1 MNMEKVL
8 PKSFNEL
15 VETSN
20 LPVLVDFWA
29 EWCGPCKMIA
39 PSIEKIASE
48 FKGRVLTV
56 KVNVDEKPSFASQ
69 YQISGIPTI
78 MMFHKGKILMR
89 LTGGLPYPALR
100 TQVLQHLPT

>member
-1 MNMEKVL
+1 MEKVL

-15 VETSN
+15 IETSS

-39 PSIEKIASE
+39 PSIQKIASE
-48 FKGRVLTV
+48 FNGKLLTV
-56 KVNVDEKPSFASQ
+56 KVNVDEKPAIASQ

-78 MMFHKGKILMR
+78 MMFYKGKILMR
-89 LTGGLPYPALR
+89 LTGGLPYQTLR
-100 TQVLQHLPT
+100 TQILQHLPI